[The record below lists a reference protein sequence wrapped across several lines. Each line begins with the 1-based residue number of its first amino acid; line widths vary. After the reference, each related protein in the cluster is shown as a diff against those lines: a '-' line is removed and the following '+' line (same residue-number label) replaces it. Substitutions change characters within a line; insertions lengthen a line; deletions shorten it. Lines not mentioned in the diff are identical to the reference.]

1 MGRAKAW
8 LPWFGRT
15 MIEHVVAQLASA
27 VEEVVVVTSETVD
40 LPPLPARIVRDRD
53 SERGPLAGIRDGLA
67 AVDSEYA
74 FVTSTDAPFLTDSF
88 VSRIL
93 DVGKPCAPKSE
104 GHVQVLCAV
113 YPSAGW
119 KEAERLLEAG
129 VGRPLRLLE
138 SLGFESLDFD
148 RDFAPGFD
156 GDLDLGRD
164 IALDLGLAPD
174 RGADFKLDLARKPA
188 PETKP
193 GQGSGPELDSAPRP
207 WHGFNTP
214 QAYLDCVRV
223 LDPMATAEVE
233 LLGRA
238 ALAIKDTKQTVPV
251 GTLGEVL
258 ACWPESL
265 GLIAEGRV
273 ARSHLVSL
281 GGRDLVRDLAV
292 PVGPGECVSILDALA
307 GG

>member
-1 MGRAKAW
+1 MGRMSRAAIVLCGGRSSRMGRAKAW

-15 MIEHVVAQLASA
+15 MIEHVVAQLTP
-27 VEEVVVVTSETVD
+27 VVDEVVVVTSESVD
-40 LPPLPARIVRDRD
+40 LPSLPARIVRDGE

-67 AVDSEYA
+67 ALDSEYA
-74 FVTSTDAPFLTDSF
+74 FVTSTDAPFLTGSF
-88 VSRIL
+88 VSRML
-93 DVGKPCAPKSE
+93 DVGKPCAPQSE

-129 VGRPLRLLE
+129 VDRPLRLLE
-138 SLGFESLDFD
+138 SLGFEALDFD
-148 RDFAPGFD
+148 RDLDP
-156 GDLDLGRD
+156 DLDHERGPD
-164 IALDLGLAPD
+164 PALDSGAPP
-174 RGADFKLDLARKPA
+174 L
-188 PETKP
+188 
-193 GQGSGPELDSAPRP
+193 RP

-214 QAYLDCVRV
+214 QAYLECVRV
-223 LDPMATAEVE
+223 RDPLATAEVE

-238 ALAIKDTKQTVPV
+238 ALTVKDTVQTVPV

-258 ACWPESL
+258 GCWPESL

-273 ARSHLVSL
+273 ARAHLVSL
-281 GGRDLVRDLAV
+281 GGRDLVRDLSV
-292 PVGPGECVSILDALA
+292 PVGPGERVSVLDALA

>member
-1 MGRAKAW
+1 
-8 LPWFGRT
+8 

-27 VEEVVVVTSETVD
+27 VEEVVVVTSEAVD

-74 FVTSTDAPFLTDSF
+74 FVTSTDAPFLTGSF

-104 GHVQVLCAV
+104 GHIQVLCAV

-138 SLGFESLDFD
+138 SLGFETLDFD
-148 RDFAPGFD
+148 RDFAPD
-156 GDLDLGRD
+156 G
-164 IALDLGLAPD
+164 
-174 RGADFKLDLARKPA
+174 
-188 PETKP
+188 
-193 GQGSGPELDSAPRP
+193 APRP

-223 LDPMATAEVE
+223 RDPMATAEVE

-238 ALAIKDTKQTVPV
+238 SLAIKDTKQTVPV

-265 GLIAEGRV
+265 GLIVEGRV

>member
-1 MGRAKAW
+1 
-8 LPWFGRT
+8 

-74 FVTSTDAPFLTDSF
+74 FVTSTDAPFLTGSF

-104 GHVQVLCAV
+104 GHIQVLCAV

-138 SLGFESLDFD
+138 SLGFETLDFD
-148 RDFAPGFD
+148 RDFAPDFD
-156 GDLDLGRD
+156 G
-164 IALDLGLAPD
+164 ALDLGLAPD
-174 RGADFKLDLARKPA
+174 RGADFKLDLAR
-188 PETKP
+188 ETESKP
-193 GQGSGPELDSAPRP
+193 GQGPELDSAPRP

-223 LDPMATAEVE
+223 RDPMATAEVE

-238 ALAIKDTKQTVPV
+238 SLAIKDTKQTVPV

-258 ACWPESL
+258 ECWPETL
-265 GLIAEGRV
+265 GLIVEGRV

>member
-1 MGRAKAW
+1 MSRAAIVLCGGRSSRMGRAKAW

-93 DVGKPCAPKSE
+93 AVGKPCAPKSE

-138 SLGFESLDFD
+138 SLGFETLDFDGDFDRGFD
-148 RDFAPGFD
+148 RDFVPE
-156 GDLDLGRD
+156 
-164 IALDLGLAPD
+164 
-174 RGADFKLDLARKPA
+174 

-193 GQGSGPELDSAPRP
+193 GQGPELDGARRP